1 MCSCSRLY
9 GSLISEWNYCFW
21 ITVGRQTWHF
31 CCSYD
36 RFMCP
41 NSALLFFLLIRV
53 SNFFNR
59 TSLTSLQM
67 PLNPLWPQQH
77 TLKLQKYMN
86 LLWSGLPILSSSG
99 KSPKILTVLHTLFYK
114 AMKEII
120 VRSDCHV
127 LFKFKQFAG

>member
-1 MCSCSRLY
+1 MEDWFKFCDLLTIFELFWDTLLEFLTRTFSSRTFEFGFVVQVLDFSFVALKSWIYEWDY
-9 GSLISEWNYCFW
+9 GFW
-21 ITVGRQTWHF
+21 IRVGRQTWHF

-67 PLNPLWPQQH
+67 PLNPLWPPQTH
-77 TLKLQKYMN
+77 SRVGEIYE
-86 LLWSGLPILSSSG
+86 SSL
-99 KSPKILTVLHTLFYK
+99 I
-114 AMKEII
+114 
-120 VRSDCHV
+120 
-127 LFKFKQFAG
+127 